1 MNDLSDI
8 KLVLQLASPAL
19 QQIQLGSGLTQ
30 CTIDVLRTD
39 LLHPVISGNKFYKL
53 CYYLLDF
60 KKQAYNGIVS
70 FGGAFSNH
78 LIAAAAVCQALKI
91 PFTAVIRG
99 EAPARPGYT
108 LQQLEQLGANLH
120 YVKRNLFP
128 SEHFDRQY
136 WKNVF
141 PGQYIIRTG
150 GEGKPGI
157 KGAALIAEETAFDPY
172 DEIFLA
178 VGTGTTMAGILQKI
192 QSHQQV
198 NGILALKLPDIKENS
213 IIQLLKNNNSGSQ
226 QFKLFGDYH
235 FGGFGKSNKALWT
248 YMNDLYERTKIPT
261 DHVYTAKLFYG
272 VEHLLNQSMLN
283 NSKKILIIHTGGLQG
298 NLSLKKNVLIF

>member
-8 KLVLQLASPAL
+8 KLVLQLASPVL
-19 QQIQLGSGLTQ
+19 QQIRLGSGLTQ
-30 CTIDVLRTD
+30 CTVDVLRTD

-78 LIAAAAVCQALKI
+78 LIATAAVCQALKI

-99 EAPARPGYT
+99 EAPLRPGHT
-108 LQQLEQLGANLH
+108 LIQLEQLGADLH
-120 YVKRNLFP
+120 YVKRSLFP
-128 SEHFDRQY
+128 SEHFDNGY
-136 WKNVF
+136 WHNIF
-141 PGQYIIRTG
+141 PGHYIIQAG
-150 GEGKPGI
+150 GEGEAGV
-157 KGAALIAEETAFDPY
+157 KGAALIAEEIPFNAY

-178 VGTGTTMAGILQKI
+178 VGTGTTMAGILQKM
-192 QSHQQV
+192 QPHQQV
-198 NGILALKLPDIKENS
+198 NGILALKLPDIKSNS
-213 IIQLLKNNNSGSQ
+213 ITKLLQNNNPRNQ

-235 FGGFGKSNKALWT
+235 LGGFGKSNEVLWT
-248 YMNDLYERTKIPT
+248 YMNDLYERTKVPT

-272 VEHLLNQSMLN
+272 VEQLLNQSILDT
-283 NSKKILIIHTGGLQG
+283 SKKILIIHTGGLQG